1 MKIKFSKE
9 AESKFEKILSG
20 YPRKDAALLPV
31 LWLAQEEFEYLSEEA
46 RDYVAQRLELSRAR
60 VDSVVSFYTMYNTAK
75 PGKFHLQV
83 CRGISCYLR
92 NCKSVMDG
100 IEKELHI
107 KPGETTEDGMF
118 TYNHVECLGN
128 CGNAPTLQ
136 VNVKKFDE
144 NLNYDSVRQLIGDL
158 KSGKDSE

>member
-1 MKIKFSKE
+1 MKVKFSKE
-9 AESKFEKILSG
+9 TESKFEKILSG

-31 LWLAQEEFEYLSEEA
+31 LWLAQDEFEYLSEEV
-46 RDYVAQRLELSRAR
+46 RDYVAERLDLSRAR
-60 VDSVVSFYTMYNTAK
+60 VDSVISFYTMYTTK
-75 PGKFHLQV
+75 KLGKYHLQV

-92 NCKSVMDG
+92 DCKSVMNG
-100 IEKELHI
+100 IEEELSI
-107 KPGETTEDGMF
+107 KPGETTKDGMF

-144 NLNYDSVRQLIGDL
+144 NLNHGSVRQLIGDL
-158 KSGKDSE
+158 RRGKNS